1 MIVTC
6 PNCTMRLQ
14 LDKAK
19 VPARAFSVR
28 CPKCQQIINAQPPAA
43 QSQRDALAAVGD
55 LPASSRSQQGAGP
68 APAVPLSEGDD
79 AAGPHPTPLHAPSPT
94 DEVLRLLASLLRR
107 EAVEASD
114 VKGPARRAWG
124 RRRVLVCVGSAYGG
138 AVARVL
144 EDAGHDVFVA
154 DDTTQ
159 AMERMRD
166 AHVDVLVLDPEF
178 DMPRRG
184 ANFVSREM
192 GAMRM
197 PERRR
202 VVFVQLSDKARTCD
216 AHAAFLAGANLVVN
230 TAEVEELPRALE
242 KNIRDL
248 NELYRDFNK
257 ALSLAEL

>member
-6 PNCTMRLQ
+6 PNCTTRLQ

-19 VPARAFSVR
+19 VPARPFSVR
-28 CPKCQQIINAQPPAA
+28 CPKCQQIINAQPPVA

-68 APAVPLSEGDD
+68 APAAPLSEGDD
-79 AAGPHPTPLHAPSPT
+79 AAEPQPLLHATSAG

-107 EAVEASD
+107 EAVEAAD
-114 VKGPARRAWG
+114 VKGPVRRAWDC
-124 RRRVLVCVGSAYGG
+124 RRVLLCVGSAYGKN
-138 AVARVL
+138 VARVL

-159 AMERMRD
+159 AMGRMRD

-178 DMPRRG
+178 DMARRG
-184 ANFVSREM
+184 AVFISHEM

-202 VVFVQLSDKARTCD
+202 IVFVQLSDKARTCD
-216 AHAAFLAGANLVVN
+216 AHAAFLAGANLLVN

>member
-1 MIVTC
+1 M
-6 PNCTMRLQ
+6 
-14 LDKAK
+14 
-19 VPARAFSVR
+19 
-28 CPKCQQIINAQPPAA
+28 
-43 QSQRDALAAVGD
+43 
-55 LPASSRSQQGAGP
+55 
-68 APAVPLSEGDD
+68 
-79 AAGPHPTPLHAPSPT
+79 
-94 DEVLRLLASLLRR
+94 
-107 EAVEASD
+107 
-114 VKGPARRAWG
+114 
-124 RRRVLVCVGSAYGG
+124 LVCVGSAYGG

-144 EDAGHDVFVA
+144 EDAGHNVFVA

-192 GAMRM
+192 SAMRM

-202 VVFVQLSDKARTCD
+202 VVFVQLSDKVRTCD

-230 TAEVEELPRALE
+230 TAQVEELPRALE